1 MTAGSETAA
10 LEEERRHL
18 AEQVAHHQLRYHR
31 DDDPEISDQEYDAMV
46 RRLAALEAQLGAN
59 ASGAPLGSVS
69 SVVERVGAPA
79 RREFRTVAHR
89 LPMLSLQ
96 NVFDEASLLG
106 FDARLSALVS
116 AEHRPLRYAVEPK
129 IDGLALSL
137 RYEAG
142 QLVEAATRGDGAQ
155 GEDVTANVRTM
166 ACVPQQLAG
175 QGWPSV
181 LEVRGEAFMR
191 KSDFTQI
198 NARQLALG
206 EKLFA
211 NPRNAAAGS
220 LRQLDPAITAARPL
234 SFMAYGL
241 GEWTAAETDPSSHSD
256 WMLQLQGWGIPIAD
270 RRARQASLQDVL
282 QFLAGL
288 ESDRASLDFEIDG

>member
-1 MTAGSETAA
+1 MTVGSETAA
-10 LEEERRHL
+10 LEEERRQL

-31 DDDPEISDQEYDAMV
+31 DDDPEVSDQEYDAMV

-59 ASGAPLGSVS
+59 ASGAPSGSIS

-106 FDARLSALVS
+106 FDARLSGLVS

-142 QLVEAATRGDGAQ
+142 QLVEAAAWRW
-155 GEDVTANVRTM
+155 R
-166 ACVPQQLAG
+166 AG
-175 QGWPSV
+175 
-181 LEVRGEAFMR
+181 
-191 KSDFTQI
+191 
-198 NARQLALG
+198 
-206 EKLFA
+206 
-211 NPRNAAAGS
+211 
-220 LRQLDPAITAARPL
+220 
-234 SFMAYGL
+234 
-241 GEWTAAETDPSSHSD
+241 
-256 WMLQLQGWGIPIAD
+256 
-270 RRARQASLQDVL
+270 
-282 QFLAGL
+282 
-288 ESDRASLDFEIDG
+288 

>member
-10 LEEERRHL
+10 LDEERRRL

-46 RRLAALEAQLGAN
+46 QRLATLEAQLGAT
-59 ASGAPLGSVS
+59 APGESTGFIPSVA
-69 SVVERVGAPA
+69 ERVGAPV

-96 NVFDEASLLG
+96 NVFDEASLRG
-106 FDARLSALVS
+106 FDTRLSALVS

-175 QGWPSV
+175 QGWPAV

-211 NPRNAAAGS
+211 NPRNAAAG
-220 LRQLDPAITAARPL
+220 
-234 SFMAYGL
+234 
-241 GEWTAAETDPSSHSD
+241 
-256 WMLQLQGWGIPIAD
+256 
-270 RRARQASLQDVL
+270 
-282 QFLAGL
+282 
-288 ESDRASLDFEIDG
+288 